1 MYPQTYGTTY
11 YGKRFPIEVEQQL
24 SASAECLSLL
34 YYTRVSMLHLVA
46 SVVGTAKSMPRTV
59 GKRMVAVTDSAVSIK
74 RAVSFHVSAVC
85 AVVAKTA
92 KHITLI
98 PVSVAC
104 VAGGAIKKQIGK
116 VLSAVTSVISSIG
129 AKGMTDVEFIGDF
142 APGDIV
148 TIDSRTMEVKL
159 NGENALRL
167 LKGNFLSFTPGEQE
181 IVYSDEE
188 GARVV
193 KLKVK
198 WRDKWI

>member
-1 MYPQTYGTTY
+1 MYPQTYGTY
-11 YGKRFPIEVEQQL
+11 YGKRFPIEVEKQL
-24 SASAECLSLL
+24 SATAECASLIDL
-34 YYTRVSMLHLVA
+34 TRIFLLQLVA
-46 SVVGTAKSMPRTV
+46 SVVGTARSLPRTV
-59 GKRMVAVTDSAVSIK
+59 GKRMVAVTDGAVFLN

-159 NGENALRL
+159 GSGNALHLLNGE
-167 LKGNFLSFTPGEQE
+167 FLVIHPGEQE
-181 IVYSDEE
+181 IIYSDDE
-188 GARVV
+188 GNRMVRM
-193 KLKVK
+193 KVWWK
-198 WRDKWI
+198 DRWL